1 MHKPRTWFD
10 ALTLCQQQAKSY
22 VLVTL
27 LATAGST
34 PRDGGTKMIVCADQC
49 FDTIGGGNL
58 EHIVTQ
64 RARELLVAGHNQQGN
79 VASNLQHVEHFLL
92 SSKLGQCCG
101 GATNVLFEVF
111 VTHCQQLALYGA
123 GHVAQALVPIIAQLP
138 LQILWVDQRPEL
150 FADFQQI
157 HANLPS
163 NIKFEVSEEPVD
175 TIATLLPRAWMLIM
189 THNHQLD
196 FDLVNKAL
204 ARPDIAY
211 IGMIGSDTKARRF
224 ITRLSH
230 QGVSQDNIQR
240 LISPVGLLEVPG
252 KAPINVAVSVA
263 AQLIQLLEN
272 NSSSEPRNTTA
283 QKQQWQANRQLIAK
297 LEHNL

>member
-1 MHKPRTWFD
+1 MIKPRTWFD
-10 ALTLCQQQAKSY
+10 ALHHCQQQGESY

-34 PRDGGTKMIVCADQC
+34 PRDGGTKMLVCADET

-64 RARELLVAGHNQQGN
+64 RARGLLVESQNHQARSEHNT
-79 VASNLQHVEHFLL
+79 QHLEHFPL

-111 VTHCQQLALYGA
+111 VAHCQQLAIYGA

-138 LQILWVDQRPEL
+138 LQILWIDERETL
-150 FADFQQI
+150 FQDFKP
-157 HANLPS
+157 HHPSLSSNL
-163 NIKFEVSEEPVD
+163 KYWVSDDPV
-175 TIATLLPRAWMLIM
+175 ASVNQLKPQAWMLVM

-196 FDLVNKAL
+196 FDLVTAGL

-211 IGMIGSDTKARRF
+211 LGMIGSDTKARRF
-224 ITRLSH
+224 TTRLGH
-230 QGVSQDNIQR
+230 RGLNQLDINR
-240 LISPVGLLEVPG
+240 LISPVGELSIPG
-252 KAPINVAVSVA
+252 KEPINVAVSIA
-263 AQLIQLLEN
+263 AQLMQRLDSGKQDPIE
-272 NSSSEPRNTTA
+272 
-283 QKQQWQANRQLIAK
+283 QKAKWQYNRQLIST
-297 LEHNL
+297 LETNK